1 MEVDGL
7 EREVIKIRDSDM
19 EGVEEGNNNM

>member
-1 MEVDGL
+1 MKVDGL
-7 EREVIKIRDSDM
+7 EGEVIKIRDSDM

>member
-7 EREVIKIRDSDM
+7 EREVINIRDSDM